1 MGVKK
6 LSIILGEY
14 FIVTSPFKHDGN
26 IFHRGD
32 LLRAIKIYD
41 SWSKVLVSNKS
52 WITTKAG
59 HTDTENQYSFGRGT
73 NWNIDIEYL
82 FENCVCRPE
91 WE

>member
-26 IFHRGD
+26 VFHRGD
-32 LLRAIKIYD
+32 LLRVIKIYD

-52 WITTKAG
+52 
-59 HTDTENQYSFGRGT
+59 
-73 NWNIDIEYL
+73 
-82 FENCVCRPE
+82 
-91 WE
+91 